1 MEGKPSPRREVQLQ
15 GPRPTPLKVS
25 KDSYKIRKP
34 PPGPSQ
40 PAAPPPAN
48 QPARPPV
55 IIYTVS
61 PKVIHATASDFMTLV
76 QRLTGASPNSSPSAS
91 SDFPP
96 PDGQLSPAARLAA
109 LERAQTAGAGGSSTQ
124 SSLLG
129 ELGRDSANDM
139 IMDEFDL
146 PVAGVDWGAVGQG
159 ILSPMP
165 GSLPSISPSFFSPAA
180 DPNTLSFLHDLSPI
194 FHGNRNYIESTFLSS
209 PTAFVS
215 TPITSPTAAFDLF
228 NQF

>member
-48 QPARPPV
+48 QPARAPV

-76 QRLTGASPNSSPSAS
+76 QRLTGPSTTSA
-91 SDFPP
+91 FPP
-96 PDGQLSPAARLAA
+96 PPEGQLSPAARLAA
-109 LERAQTAGAGGSSTQ
+109 LERAQAAGAGGSSSQ

-129 ELGRDSANDM
+129 ELDGDGANDM
-139 IMDEFDL
+139 IMDELDL
-146 PVAGVDWGAVGQG
+146 PVAGLDRGGVGPG

-165 GSLPSISPSFFSPAA
+165 GSLPSISPSLFSPAA

-209 PTAFVS
+209 PTAFMS
-215 TPITSPTAAFDLF
+215 TPITSPTPAFDLF